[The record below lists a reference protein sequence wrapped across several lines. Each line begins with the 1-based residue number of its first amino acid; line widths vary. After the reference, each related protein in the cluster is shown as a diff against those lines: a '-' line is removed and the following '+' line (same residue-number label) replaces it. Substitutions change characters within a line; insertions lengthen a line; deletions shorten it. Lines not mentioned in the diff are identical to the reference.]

1 MAEYFRLADI
11 QWIGKTRFYSFQKK
25 YVAGVVNE
33 AYTKSKVILLN
44 MLKQN
49 VPCQLCGDGRC
60 DSPGGN
66 AKYIRIQ
73 CWTKKQAMSFQC
85 L

>member
-1 MAEYFRLADI
+1 MVEYFRLADI

-25 YVAGVVNE
+25 CVAGVVNE

-44 MLKQN
+44 MLKQKG
-49 VPCQLCGDGRC
+49 PCQLCDNERC
-60 DSPGGN
+60 DSPGRN
-66 AKYIRIQ
+66 AKYMTYSMLGQ
-73 CWTKKQAMSFQC
+73 ETMSFQC